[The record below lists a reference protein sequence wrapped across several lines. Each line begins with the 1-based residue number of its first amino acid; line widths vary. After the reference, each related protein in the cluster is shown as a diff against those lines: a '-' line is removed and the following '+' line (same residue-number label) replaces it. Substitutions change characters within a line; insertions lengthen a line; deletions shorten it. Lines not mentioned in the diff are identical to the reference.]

1 MIREHIAGTG
11 RILLDDAYAGY
22 PIGDYVNDIIKTTRP
37 LQRQL
42 RNIRLRHKLQLINLA
57 SNNTSK

>member
-22 PIGDYVNDIIKTTRP
+22 PIGDYVNDIIKNNASVTATAEKYKA
-37 LQRQL
+37 QAQAAVD
-42 RNIRLRHKLQLINLA
+42 KL
-57 SNNTSK
+57 SKQ